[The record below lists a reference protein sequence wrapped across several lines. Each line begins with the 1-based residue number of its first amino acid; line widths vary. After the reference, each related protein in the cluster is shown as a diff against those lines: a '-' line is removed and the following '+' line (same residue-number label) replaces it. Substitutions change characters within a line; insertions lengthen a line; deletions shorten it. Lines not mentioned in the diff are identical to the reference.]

1 MTLLIALSAWHSVR
15 RYALL
20 NFSSAVRAIKL
31 SDDGD
36 IEVETTGGK
45 THAAKLGVEQFVNSR
60 LTILSYRR
68 DDWRWTNHVV
78 IVADMLDADLF
89 RQLRMRLKWR
99 R

>member
-20 NFSSAVRAIKL
+20 NFASAVKAIKL

-36 IEVETTGGK
+36 IEVQTTGGNI
-45 THAAKLGVEQFVNSR
+45 HAAKLGVEQFVNSR